1 MKKIWLSIAGVWLI
15 SVIYFIVYL
24 TVPAMQVAVNASG
37 LLSLV
42 HGVMDLILLGG
53 AFALI
58 AGAVYRIF
66 HRR

>member
-42 HGVMDLILLGG
+42 HGVNG
-53 AFALI
+53 
-58 AGAVYRIF
+58 
-66 HRR
+66 